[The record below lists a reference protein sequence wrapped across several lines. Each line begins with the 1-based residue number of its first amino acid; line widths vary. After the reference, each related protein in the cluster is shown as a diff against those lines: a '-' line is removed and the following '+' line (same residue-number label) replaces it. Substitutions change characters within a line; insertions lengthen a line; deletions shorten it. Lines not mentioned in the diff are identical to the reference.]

1 MTDTNEH
8 QTPETADGSDEG
20 IDTIPESTE
29 GVAPVAETEIVV
41 AVTETEPEAPEAVF
55 VAEAAEPEA
64 TVAVADPPAATEA
77 ASEAAA
83 ESAEP
88 EAAVAVADPPEDQPE
103 TVAPEA
109 EPVDES
115 TLTMADLLDEYMPSR
130 SLRRGDIID
139 GRVMRHDHDG
149 LLVNIGH
156 KSEGVV
162 LSKEMRTL
170 SEEDVADLTVGEEV
184 IAYVLNPEG
193 HDGSAVLSIDRAR
206 GEQGWRVLEKAM
218 EVEETVT
225 GKIVGS
231 NRGGAVVESEGVQ
244 GFIPLSQLVGK
255 ARELYVPGGEDPKE
269 GFIGMD
275 IEFKVIEL
283 NRRRNRAIFSERSA
297 LQSWKLTQKKRLVQ
311 ELNEGD
317 VVKGRVTGISS
328 FGAFVDL
335 GGADGLIHISELS
348 WEPVKS
354 PEDVVSIGDELDV
367 HVLRVDRDNL
377 KIALSLRRLGPEPWE
392 TIEEK
397 YAVGQT
403 VTGTVTKL
411 ANFGA
416 FARIEGG
423 IEGLIHIS
431 ELSPQMIKHPREV
444 VTEGDELELRIL
456 RIEPE
461 RRRLGLSL
469 KQAGD
474 DAYEPSDDRRP
485 EAAAPRSTGIFDA
498 QSLSEIAEVFSDN
511 E

>member
-8 QTPETADGSDEG
+8 QTPESANGGDEG
-20 IDTIPESTE
+20 IDATPESTE
-29 GVAPVAETEIVV
+29 AVAPVAVV
-41 AVTETEPEAPEAVF
+41 ESAAVTTETEAEAPAV
-55 VAEAAEPEA
+55 AAESAESESA
-64 TVAVADPPAATEA
+64 VAVADPPE
-77 ASEAAA
+77 EAAA

-88 EAAVAVADPPEDQPE
+88 ESAVAVADPPEE
-103 TVAPEA
+103 EAAPE
-109 EPVDES
+109 PVVIDEAS
-115 TLTMADLLDEYMPSR
+115 LTMADLLDEYMPSR
-130 SLRRGDIID
+130 ALRRGDIID

-297 LQSWKLTQKKRLVQ
+297 LQAWKMSQKKRLVE

-354 PEDVVSIGDELDV
+354 PEDVVTIGDELDV

-403 VTGTVTKL
+403 VNGTVTKL

-469 KQAGD
+469 KQARD
-474 DAYEPSDDRRP
+474 DAYEPSDDSP
-485 EAAAPRSTGIFDA
+485 AEPAAPRSTGIFDA

>member
-8 QTPETADGSDEG
+8 QTPETADNSDEG
-20 IDTIPESTE
+20 IDATPESTE
-29 GVAPVAETEIVV
+29 AVAPVVETDEIV
-41 AVTETEPEAPEAVF
+41 ATTETEPDA
-55 VAEAAEPEA
+55 AEAMDGA
-64 TVAVADPPAATEA
+64 
-77 ASEAAA
+77 
-83 ESAEP
+83 AEP
-88 EAAVAVADPPEDQPE
+88 EAAVAVAEAAEPE
-103 TVAPEA
+103 VAVESA
-109 EPVDES
+109 EPPVDES

-130 SLRRGDIID
+130 SLRRGDITD

-170 SEEDVADLTVGEEV
+170 SEEDIAGLTVGEEV

-193 HDGSAVLSIDRAR
+193 HDGSAILSIDRAR

-218 EVEETVT
+218 EVEETVI

-269 GFIGMD
+269 GFVGMD

-297 LQSWKLTQKKRLVQ
+297 LQAWKLTQKKRLVQ

-317 VVKGRVTGISS
+317 VAKGRVTGISS

-392 TIEEK
+392 TIETK

-403 VTGTVTKL
+403 VNGTVTKL

-431 ELSPQMIKHPREV
+431 ELSSQMIKHPREI

-469 KQAGD
+469 KQARD
-474 DAYEPSDDRRP
+474 DAYEPVEEDERP

>member
-8 QTPETADGSDEG
+8 QTPETADNSDEG
-20 IDTIPESTE
+20 IDATPESTE
-29 GVAPVAETEIVV
+29 AVAPVVETDEIV
-41 AVTETEPEAPEAVF
+41 ATTETEPDAAEELAGAAEAEAAVA

-64 TVAVADPPAATEA
+64 AV
-77 ASEAAA
+77 

-88 EAAVAVADPPEDQPE
+88 
-103 TVAPEA
+103 
-109 EPVDES
+109 PVDES

-130 SLRRGDIID
+130 SLRRGDITD

-170 SEEDVADLTVGEEV
+170 SEEDIAGLTVGEEV

-193 HDGSAVLSIDRAR
+193 HDGSAILSIDRAR

-218 EVEETVT
+218 EVEETVI

-269 GFIGMD
+269 GFVGMD

-297 LQSWKLTQKKRLVQ
+297 LQAWKLTQKKRLVQ

-317 VVKGRVTGISS
+317 VAKGRVTGISS

-392 TIEEK
+392 TIETK

-403 VTGTVTKL
+403 VNGTVTKL

-431 ELSPQMIKHPREV
+431 ELSSQMIKHPREI

-469 KQAGD
+469 KQARD
-474 DAYEPSDDRRP
+474 DAYEPVEEDERP

>member
-8 QTPETADGSDEG
+8 QTPETADNSDEG
-20 IDTIPESTE
+20 INATPESTE
-29 GVAPVAETEIVV
+29 AVAPVVETDEIV
-41 AVTETEPEAPEAVF
+41 ATTETEPD
-55 VAEAAEPEA
+55 AAEDLA
-64 TVAVADPPAATEA
+64 GA
-77 ASEAAA
+77 
-83 ESAEP
+83 AEP
-88 EAAVAVADPPEDQPE
+88 EAAVAVAEAAEPE
-103 TVAPEA
+103 VAVESA
-109 EPVDES
+109 EPPVDES

-130 SLRRGDIID
+130 SLRRGDITD

-170 SEEDVADLTVGEEV
+170 SEEDIASLTVGEEV

-193 HDGSAVLSIDRAR
+193 HDGSAILSIDRAR

-218 EVEETVT
+218 EVEETVI

-269 GFIGMD
+269 GFVGMD

-297 LQSWKLTQKKRLVQ
+297 LQAWKLTQKKRLVQ

-317 VVKGRVTGISS
+317 VAKGRVTGISS

-392 TIEEK
+392 TIETK

-403 VTGTVTKL
+403 VNGTVTKL

-431 ELSPQMIKHPREV
+431 ELSSQMIKHPREI

-469 KQAGD
+469 KQARD
-474 DAYEPSDDRRP
+474 DAYEPVEEDERP

>member
-8 QTPETADGSDEG
+8 QTPETADNSDEG
-20 IDTIPESTE
+20 IDANPESTE
-29 GVAPVAETEIVV
+29 AVIPVVETETIVTT
-41 AVTETEPEAPEAVF
+41 TETEPEAVEAVAEAAEPDAAVA
-55 VAEAAEPEA
+55 VAEAAEPE
-64 TVAVADPPAATEA
+64 VAV
-77 ASEAAA
+77 

-88 EAAVAVADPPEDQPE
+88 
-103 TVAPEA
+103 
-109 EPVDES
+109 PVDES

-130 SLRRGDIID
+130 SLRRGDITD

-170 SEEDVADLTVGEEV
+170 SEEDVAGLTVGEEV

-193 HDGSAVLSIDRAR
+193 HDGSAILSIDRAR

-218 EVEETVT
+218 EVEETVI

-269 GFIGMD
+269 GFVGMD

-297 LQSWKLTQKKRLVQ
+297 LQAWKLTQKKRLVQ

-317 VVKGRVTGISS
+317 VAKGRVTGISS

-354 PEDVVSIGDELDV
+354 PEDVVTIGDELDV

-392 TIEEK
+392 TIETK

-403 VTGTVTKL
+403 VNGTVTKL

-469 KQAGD
+469 KQARD
-474 DAYEPSDDRRP
+474 DAYEPVEEDERP

>member
-1 MTDTNEH
+1 LTDTNEH
-8 QTPETADGSDEG
+8 QTPETADSSDEG
-20 IDTIPESTE
+20 IDATPESTE
-29 GVAPVAETEIVV
+29 AVTPVAETEEIV
-41 AVTETEPEAPEAVF
+41 ATAETEPEAAEAV
-55 VAEAAEPEA
+55 VEAAEPEA
-64 TVAVADPPAATEA
+64 AVAVVDPPAAP
-77 ASEAAA
+77 EAAA

-88 EAAVAVADPPEDQPE
+88 EAAVAVAD
-103 TVAPEA
+103 A
-109 EPVDES
+109 PVDES

-139 GRVMRHDHDG
+139 GRVMRHDHGG
-149 LLVNIGH
+149 LLVNIGY

-170 SEEDVADLTVGEEV
+170 SEEDVAGLTVGEEV

-193 HDGSAVLSIDRAR
+193 HDGSAILSIDRAR

-218 EVEETVT
+218 EVEETVI

-269 GFIGMD
+269 GFVGMD

-297 LQSWKLTQKKRLVQ
+297 LQAWKLTQKKRLVQ

-392 TIEEK
+392 TIEAK
-397 YAVGQT
+397 YSVGQT
-403 VTGTVTKL
+403 VSGTVTKL

-431 ELSPQMIKHPREV
+431 ELSPQMIQHPREV

-469 KQAGD
+469 KQARD
-474 DAYEPSDDRRP
+474 DAYEPAEDERTEIAS
-485 EAAAPRSTGIFDA
+485 PRSAGIFDA
-498 QSLSEIAEVFSDN
+498 QSLSDIADVFSDDN

>member
-1 MTDTNEH
+1 LTDTNEH
-8 QTPETADGSDEG
+8 QTPETADNSDEG
-20 IDTIPESTE
+20 IDATPESTE
-29 GVAPVAETEIVV
+29 AVAPVVETDEIV
-41 AVTETEPEAPEAVF
+41 ATTETEPD
-55 VAEAAEPEA
+55 AAEELA
-64 TVAVADPPAATEA
+64 GA
-77 ASEAAA
+77 
-83 ESAEP
+83 AEP
-88 EAAVAVADPPEDQPE
+88 EAAVAVAEAAEPE
-103 TVAPEA
+103 VAVESA
-109 EPVDES
+109 EPPVDES

-130 SLRRGDIID
+130 SLRRGDITD

-170 SEEDVADLTVGEEV
+170 SEEDIAGLTVGEEV

-193 HDGSAVLSIDRAR
+193 HDGSAILSIDRAR

-218 EVEETVT
+218 EVEETVI

-269 GFIGMD
+269 GFVGMD

-297 LQSWKLTQKKRLVQ
+297 LQAWKLTQKKRLVQ

-317 VVKGRVTGISS
+317 VAKGRVTGISS

-392 TIEEK
+392 TIETK

-403 VTGTVTKL
+403 VNGTVTKL

-431 ELSPQMIKHPREV
+431 ELSSQMIKHPREI

-469 KQAGD
+469 KQARD
-474 DAYEPSDDRRP
+474 DAYEPVEEDERP

>member
-1 MTDTNEH
+1 LTDTNEH
-8 QTPETADGSDEG
+8 QTPETADNSDEG
-20 IDTIPESTE
+20 INATPESTE
-29 GVAPVAETEIVV
+29 AVAPVVETDEIV
-41 AVTETEPEAPEAVF
+41 ATTETEPD
-55 VAEAAEPEA
+55 AAEELA
-64 TVAVADPPAATEA
+64 GA
-77 ASEAAA
+77 
-83 ESAEP
+83 AEP
-88 EAAVAVADPPEDQPE
+88 EAAVAVAEAAEPE
-103 TVAPEA
+103 VAVESA
-109 EPVDES
+109 EPPVDES

-130 SLRRGDIID
+130 SLRRGDITD

-170 SEEDVADLTVGEEV
+170 SEEDIAGLTVGEEV

-193 HDGSAVLSIDRAR
+193 HDGSAILSIDRAR

-218 EVEETVT
+218 EVEETVI

-269 GFIGMD
+269 GFVGMD

-297 LQSWKLTQKKRLVQ
+297 LQAWKLTQKKRLVQ

-317 VVKGRVTGISS
+317 VAKGRVTGISS

-392 TIEEK
+392 TIETK

-403 VTGTVTKL
+403 VNGTVTKL

-431 ELSPQMIKHPREV
+431 ELSSQMIKHPREI

-469 KQAGD
+469 KQARD
-474 DAYEPSDDRRP
+474 DAYEPVEEDERP

>member
-8 QTPETADGSDEG
+8 QTPETAASSDEG
-20 IDTIPESTE
+20 IDATPESTE
-29 GVAPVAETEIVV
+29 AVTPAAATEEIVATTETELKAAEAV
-41 AVTETEPEAPEAVF
+41 ADATEPEAVIAV
-55 VAEAAEPEA
+55 VDATEPE
-64 TVAVADPPAATEA
+64 VDV
-77 ASEAAA
+77 

-88 EAAVAVADPPEDQPE
+88 EAAVAVADPP
-103 TVAPEA
+103 
-109 EPVDES
+109 VDES
-115 TLTMADLLDEYMPSR
+115 MLTMADLLDEYMPSR
-130 SLRRGDIID
+130 SLRRGDITD

-170 SEEDVADLTVGEEV
+170 SEEDVAGLTVGEEV

-193 HDGSAVLSIDRAR
+193 HDGSAILSIDRAR

-218 EVEETVT
+218 EVEETVI

-269 GFIGMD
+269 GFVGMD

-297 LQSWKLTQKKRLVQ
+297 LQAWKLTQKKRLVQ

-397 YAVGQT
+397 YAVGQK
-403 VTGTVTKL
+403 VNGTVTKL

-431 ELSPQMIKHPREV
+431 ELSPQMINHPREV
-444 VTEGDELELRIL
+444 VSEGDDLELRIL

-469 KQAGD
+469 KQAMD
-474 DAYEPSDDRRP
+474 DAYEPTDDQGTEP
-485 EAAAPRSTGIFDA
+485 PAPPPRSSGIFDA
-498 QSLSEIAEVFSDN
+498 QALSEIAQVFSDN

>member
-8 QTPETADGSDEG
+8 QTPETADGDDEG
-20 IDTIPESTE
+20 IDATPESTE
-29 GVAPVAETEIVV
+29 TVAPVAEADDATATSE
-41 AVTETEPEAPEAVF
+41 AVSEAPAAAADSAETEGA
-55 VAEAAEPEA
+55 
-64 TVAVADPPAATEA
+64 VAVADPPAV
-77 ASEAAA
+77 
-83 ESAEP
+83 EP
-88 EAAVAVADPPEDQPE
+88 EPAAPV
-103 TVAPEA
+103 
-109 EPVDES
+109 VDES
-115 TLTMADLLDEYMPSR
+115 SLTMADLLDEYMPSR

-139 GRVMRHDHDG
+139 GRVMRHDNDG

-170 SEEDVADLTVGEEV
+170 TEEDVSDLTVGEEV

-193 HDGSAVLSIDRAR
+193 HDGSAILSIDRAR

-218 EVEETVT
+218 EIEETVT

-297 LQSWKLTQKKRLVQ
+297 LQAWKLTQKKRLVQ

-354 PEDVVSIGDELDV
+354 PEDVVTIGDELDV

-397 YAVGQT
+397 YSVGQT
-403 VTGTVTKL
+403 VNGTVTKL

-431 ELSPQMIKHPREV
+431 ELSQQMIKHPREV
-444 VTEGDELELRIL
+444 VTEGDDLELRIL

-469 KQAGD
+469 KQARD
-474 DAYEPSDDRRP
+474 DAYEPSDDRVAEP
-485 EAAAPRSTGIFDA
+485 AAPRSTGIFDA
-498 QSLSEIAEVFSDN
+498 QSLSEIAEVFSDS

>member
-8 QTPETADGSDEG
+8 QTPETADNSDEG
-20 IDTIPESTE
+20 INATPESTE
-29 GVAPVAETEIVV
+29 AVAPVVETDEIV
-41 AVTETEPEAPEAVF
+41 ATTETEPD
-55 VAEAAEPEA
+55 AAEELA
-64 TVAVADPPAATEA
+64 GA
-77 ASEAAA
+77 
-83 ESAEP
+83 AEP
-88 EAAVAVADPPEDQPE
+88 EAAVAVAEAAEPE
-103 TVAPEA
+103 VAVESA
-109 EPVDES
+109 EPPVDES

-130 SLRRGDIID
+130 SLRRGDITD

-170 SEEDVADLTVGEEV
+170 SEEDIAGLTVGEEV

-193 HDGSAVLSIDRAR
+193 HDGSAILSIDRAR

-218 EVEETVT
+218 EVEETVI

-269 GFIGMD
+269 GFVGMD

-297 LQSWKLTQKKRLVQ
+297 LQAWKLTEKKRLVQ

-317 VVKGRVTGISS
+317 VAKGRVTGISS

-392 TIEEK
+392 TIETK

-403 VTGTVTKL
+403 VNGTVTKL

-431 ELSPQMIKHPREV
+431 ELSSQMIKHPREI

-469 KQAGD
+469 KQARD
-474 DAYEPSDDRRP
+474 DAYEPVEEDERP

>member
-1 MTDTNEH
+1 LTDTNEH
-8 QTPETADGSDEG
+8 QTPETADNSDEG
-20 IDTIPESTE
+20 IDATPESTE
-29 GVAPVAETEIVV
+29 AVAPVVETDEIV
-41 AVTETEPEAPEAVF
+41 ATTETEPDA
-55 VAEAAEPEA
+55 AEAMDGA
-64 TVAVADPPAATEA
+64 
-77 ASEAAA
+77 
-83 ESAEP
+83 AEP
-88 EAAVAVADPPEDQPE
+88 EAAVAVAEAAEPE
-103 TVAPEA
+103 VAVESA
-109 EPVDES
+109 EPPVDES

-130 SLRRGDIID
+130 SLRRGDITD

-170 SEEDVADLTVGEEV
+170 SEEDIAGLTVGEEV

-193 HDGSAVLSIDRAR
+193 HDGSAILSIDRAR

-218 EVEETVT
+218 EVEETVI

-269 GFIGMD
+269 GFVGMD

-297 LQSWKLTQKKRLVQ
+297 LQAWKLTQKKRLVQ

-317 VVKGRVTGISS
+317 VAKGRVTGISS

-392 TIEEK
+392 TIETK

-403 VTGTVTKL
+403 VNGTVTKL

-431 ELSPQMIKHPREV
+431 ELSSQMIKHPREI

-469 KQAGD
+469 KQARD
-474 DAYEPSDDRRP
+474 DAYEPVEEDERP

>member
-8 QTPETADGSDEG
+8 QTPETADNSDEG
-20 IDTIPESTE
+20 INATPESTE
-29 GVAPVAETEIVV
+29 AVAPVVETDEIV
-41 AVTETEPEAPEAVF
+41 ATTEMEPD
-55 VAEAAEPEA
+55 AAEELA
-64 TVAVADPPAATEA
+64 GA
-77 ASEAAA
+77 
-83 ESAEP
+83 AEP
-88 EAAVAVADPPEDQPE
+88 EAAVAVAEAAEPE
-103 TVAPEA
+103 VAVESA
-109 EPVDES
+109 EPPVDES

-130 SLRRGDIID
+130 SLRRGDITD

-170 SEEDVADLTVGEEV
+170 SEEDIAGLTVGEEV

-193 HDGSAVLSIDRAR
+193 HDGSAILSIDRAR

-218 EVEETVT
+218 EVEETVI

-269 GFIGMD
+269 GFVGMD

-297 LQSWKLTQKKRLVQ
+297 LQAWKLTQKKRLVQ

-317 VVKGRVTGISS
+317 VAKGRVTGISS

-392 TIEEK
+392 TIETK

-403 VTGTVTKL
+403 VNGTVTKL

-431 ELSPQMIKHPREV
+431 ELSSQMIKHPREI

-469 KQAGD
+469 KQARD
-474 DAYEPSDDRRP
+474 DAYEPVEEDERP

>member
-8 QTPETADGSDEG
+8 QTPETADNSDEG
-20 IDTIPESTE
+20 INATPESTE
-29 GVAPVAETEIVV
+29 AVAPVVETDEIV
-41 AVTETEPEAPEAVF
+41 ATTETEPDAAEEMDGAAEPETAVA
-55 VAEAAEPEA
+55 VAEAAEPE
-64 TVAVADPPAATEA
+64 VAI
-77 ASEAAA
+77 

-88 EAAVAVADPPEDQPE
+88 
-103 TVAPEA
+103 
-109 EPVDES
+109 PVDES

-130 SLRRGDIID
+130 SLRRGDITD

-170 SEEDVADLTVGEEV
+170 SEEDIAGLTVGEEV

-193 HDGSAVLSIDRAR
+193 HDGSAILSIDRAR

-218 EVEETVT
+218 EVEETVI

-269 GFIGMD
+269 GFVGMD

-297 LQSWKLTQKKRLVQ
+297 LQAWKLTQKKRLVQ

-317 VVKGRVTGISS
+317 VAKGRVTGISS

-392 TIEEK
+392 TIETK

-403 VTGTVTKL
+403 VNGTVTKL

-431 ELSPQMIKHPREV
+431 ELSSQMIKHPREI

-469 KQAGD
+469 KQARD
-474 DAYEPSDDRRP
+474 DAYEPVEEDERP

>member
-8 QTPETADGSDEG
+8 QTPESADGGAEG
-20 IDTIPESTE
+20 IDTTPESTE
-29 GVAPVAETEIVV
+29 AVAPAAIAEAAKASAAVSDSTEPEVAESDSALAAADPPAE
-41 AVTETEPEAPEAVF
+41 AEGTEPEAVESDSA
-55 VAEAAEPEA
+55 
-64 TVAVADPPAATEA
+64 VAVADPPAD
-77 ASEAAA
+77 A
-83 ESAEP
+83 EEEEVEP
-88 EAAVAVADPPEDQPE
+88 EAPE
-103 TVAPEA
+103 
-109 EPVDES
+109 VDES

-170 SEEDVADLTVGEEV
+170 SEEDVSDLTVGEEV

-297 LQSWKLTQKKRLVQ
+297 LQAWKLTQKKRLVQ

-317 VVKGRVTGISS
+317 VAKGRVTGISS

-354 PEDVVSIGDELDV
+354 PEEVVTIGDEIDV

-397 YAVGQT
+397 YAVGQK
-403 VTGTVTKL
+403 VNGTVTKL

-431 ELSPQMIKHPREV
+431 ELSPQMINHPREV
-444 VTEGDELELRIL
+444 VSEGDDLELRIL

-469 KQAGD
+469 KQAMD
-474 DAYEPSDDRRP
+474 DAYEPTDDQGTEP
-485 EAAAPRSTGIFDA
+485 PAPPPRSSGIFDA
-498 QSLSEIAEVFSDN
+498 QALSEIAQVFSDN

>member
-1 MTDTNEH
+1 LTDTNEH
-8 QTPETADGSDEG
+8 QTPETADNSDEG
-20 IDTIPESTE
+20 IDATPESTE
-29 GVAPVAETEIVV
+29 AVIPVVETETIVTT
-41 AVTETEPEAPEAVF
+41 TETEPEASEA
-55 VAEAAEPEA
+55 VAEAAEP
-64 TVAVADPPAATEA
+64 D
-77 ASEAAA
+77 
-83 ESAEP
+83 
-88 EAAVAVADPPEDQPE
+88 AAVAVAE
-103 TVAPEA
+103 APEPDAAIESA
-109 EPVDES
+109 EPPVDES

-130 SLRRGDIID
+130 SLRRGDITD

-170 SEEDVADLTVGEEV
+170 SEEDIASLTVGEEV

-193 HDGSAVLSIDRAR
+193 HDGSAILSIDRAR

-218 EVEETVT
+218 EVEETVI

-269 GFIGMD
+269 GFVGMD

-297 LQSWKLTQKKRLVQ
+297 LQAWKLTQKKRLVQ

-317 VVKGRVTGISS
+317 VAKGRVTGISS

-392 TIEEK
+392 TIETK

-403 VTGTVTKL
+403 VNGTVTKL

-431 ELSPQMIKHPREV
+431 ELSSQMIKHPREI

-469 KQAGD
+469 KQARD
-474 DAYEPSDDRRP
+474 DAYEPVEEDERP

>member
-8 QTPETADGSDEG
+8 QTPETADNSDEG
-20 IDTIPESTE
+20 IDSTPESTE
-29 GVAPVAETEIVV
+29 AVAPVVETDEIV
-41 AVTETEPEAPEAVF
+41 ATTETEPDA
-55 VAEAAEPEA
+55 AEAMDGA
-64 TVAVADPPAATEA
+64 
-77 ASEAAA
+77 
-83 ESAEP
+83 AEP
-88 EAAVAVADPPEDQPE
+88 EAAVAVAEAAEPE
-103 TVAPEA
+103 VAVESVEP
-109 EPVDES
+109 PVDES

-130 SLRRGDIID
+130 SLRRGDITD

-170 SEEDVADLTVGEEV
+170 SEEDIAGLTVGEEV

-193 HDGSAVLSIDRAR
+193 HDGSAILSIDRAR

-218 EVEETVT
+218 EVEETVI

-269 GFIGMD
+269 GFVGMD

-297 LQSWKLTQKKRLVQ
+297 LQAWKLTQKKRLVQ

-317 VVKGRVTGISS
+317 VAKGRVTGISS

-392 TIEEK
+392 TIETK

-403 VTGTVTKL
+403 VNGTVTKL

-431 ELSPQMIKHPREV
+431 ELSSQMIKHPREI

-469 KQAGD
+469 KQARD
-474 DAYEPSDDRRP
+474 DAYEPVEEDERP

>member
-8 QTPETADGSDEG
+8 QTPESADSSDEG
-20 IDTIPESTE
+20 IDATPESTE
-29 GVAPVAETEIVV
+29 TVAPVAETEEVV
-41 AVTETEPEAPEAVF
+41 AVTETESEASEA

-64 TVAVADPPAATEA
+64 AVAVADPPAEETEA
-77 ASEAAA
+77 AT

-88 EAAVAVADPPEDQPE
+88 EAAVAVADPPEDQ
-103 TVAPEA
+103 AEA
-109 EPVDES
+109 EAVDES

-162 LSKEMRTL
+162 LSKEMRTI
-170 SEEDVADLTVGEEV
+170 SEEDIADLTVGEEV

-297 LQSWKLTQKKRLVQ
+297 LQAWKLTQKKRLVQ

-397 YAVGQT
+397 YSIGQT
-403 VTGTVTKL
+403 VSGTVTKL

-469 KQAGD
+469 KQARD
-474 DAYEPSDDRRP
+474 DAYDATEDRRP

>member
-8 QTPETADGSDEG
+8 QTPESTDGGAEG
-20 IDTIPESTE
+20 IDTTPESTE
-29 GVAPVAETEIVV
+29 AVAPVAVVEAAEAPPAVAESTEAVAPV
-41 AVTETEPEAPEAVF
+41 AVDEVAEAPPAIVESTETE
-55 VAEAAEPEA
+55 AAESDSA
-64 TVAVADPPAATEA
+64 VAVADPPAEV
-77 ASEAAA
+77 
-83 ESAEP
+83 EP
-88 EAAVAVADPPEDQPE
+88 EAPE
-103 TVAPEA
+103 
-109 EPVDES
+109 VDES

-130 SLRRGDIID
+130 ALRRGDIID

-170 SEEDVADLTVGEEV
+170 SEEDVSDLTVGEEV

-193 HDGSAVLSIDRAR
+193 HDGSAILSIDRAR

-218 EVEETVT
+218 EVEETVI

-275 IEFKVIEL
+275 IEFNVIEL

-354 PEDVVSIGDELDV
+354 PEDVVTLGDEIDV

-403 VTGTVTKL
+403 VNGTVTKL

-444 VTEGDELELRIL
+444 VSEGDDLKLRIL

-469 KQAGD
+469 KQARD
-474 DAYEPSDDRRP
+474 DAYEPTDDQGTEP
-485 EAAAPRSTGIFDA
+485 SAPPRSSGIFDA
-498 QSLSEIAEVFSDN
+498 QALSEIAEVFSDN

>member
-1 MTDTNEH
+1 MTDTTEH
-8 QTPETADGSDEG
+8 QTPETADNSDEG
-20 IDTIPESTE
+20 INATPESTE
-29 GVAPVAETEIVV
+29 AVAPVVETDEIV
-41 AVTETEPEAPEAVF
+41 ATTETEPD
-55 VAEAAEPEA
+55 AAEDLA
-64 TVAVADPPAATEA
+64 GV
-77 ASEAAA
+77 
-83 ESAEP
+83 AEP
-88 EAAVAVADPPEDQPE
+88 EAAVAVAEAAEPE
-103 TVAPEA
+103 VAVESA
-109 EPVDES
+109 EPPVDES

-130 SLRRGDIID
+130 SLRRGDITD

-170 SEEDVADLTVGEEV
+170 SEEDIAGLTVGEEV

-193 HDGSAVLSIDRAR
+193 HDGSAILSIDRAR

-218 EVEETVT
+218 EVEETVI

-269 GFIGMD
+269 GFVGMD

-297 LQSWKLTQKKRLVQ
+297 LQAWKLTQKKRLVQ

-317 VVKGRVTGISS
+317 VAKGRVTGISS

-392 TIEEK
+392 TIETK

-403 VTGTVTKL
+403 VNGTVTKL

-431 ELSPQMIKHPREV
+431 ELSSQMIKHPREI

-469 KQAGD
+469 KQARD
-474 DAYEPSDDRRP
+474 DAYEPVEEDERP

>member
-1 MTDTNEH
+1 LTDTNEH
-8 QTPETADGSDEG
+8 QTPESTDGGAEG
-20 IDTIPESTE
+20 IDTTPESTE
-29 GVAPVAETEIVV
+29 AVAPVAVVEAAEAPPAEAESTEAVTPAAV
-41 AVTETEPEAPEAVF
+41 AEVEDAPPAIAESTETE
-55 VAEAAEPEA
+55 VAESDSA
-64 TVAVADPPAATEA
+64 VAVADPPAEV
-77 ASEAAA
+77 
-83 ESAEP
+83 EP
-88 EAAVAVADPPEDQPE
+88 EAPE
-103 TVAPEA
+103 
-109 EPVDES
+109 VDES

-130 SLRRGDIID
+130 ALRRGDIID

-170 SEEDVADLTVGEEV
+170 SEEDVSDLTVGEEV

-218 EVEETVT
+218 EVEETVI

-297 LQSWKLTQKKRLVQ
+297 LQAWKLTQKKRLVE

-354 PEDVVSIGDELDV
+354 PEDVVTIGDEIDV

-403 VTGTVTKL
+403 VNGTVTKL

-431 ELSPQMIKHPREV
+431 ELSTQMIKHPREV
-444 VTEGDELELRIL
+444 VSEGDDFELRIL

-469 KQAGD
+469 KQARD
-474 DAYEPSDDRRP
+474 DAYEPTDDQGTEP
-485 EAAAPRSTGIFDA
+485 SAPRSSGIFDA
-498 QSLSEIAEVFSDN
+498 QALSEIAEVFSDN

>member
-8 QTPETADGSDEG
+8 QTPETADNSDEG
-20 IDTIPESTE
+20 IDATPESTE
-29 GVAPVAETEIVV
+29 AVAPVVETDEIV
-41 AVTETEPEAPEAVF
+41 ATTETEPD
-55 VAEAAEPEA
+55 AAEEMDGA
-64 TVAVADPPAATEA
+64 
-77 ASEAAA
+77 
-83 ESAEP
+83 AEP
-88 EAAVAVADPPEDQPE
+88 EAAVAVAEAAEPE
-103 TVAPEA
+103 VAVESA
-109 EPVDES
+109 EPPVDES

-130 SLRRGDIID
+130 SLRRGDITD

-170 SEEDVADLTVGEEV
+170 SEEDIAGLTVGEEV

-193 HDGSAVLSIDRAR
+193 HDGSAILSIDRAR

-218 EVEETVT
+218 EVEETVI

-269 GFIGMD
+269 GFVGMD

-297 LQSWKLTQKKRLVQ
+297 LQAWKLTQKKRLVQ

-317 VVKGRVTGISS
+317 VAKGRVTGISS

-392 TIEEK
+392 TIETK

-403 VTGTVTKL
+403 VNGTVTKL

-431 ELSPQMIKHPREV
+431 ELSSQMIKHPREI

-469 KQAGD
+469 KQARD
-474 DAYEPSDDRRP
+474 DAYEPVEEDERP

>member
-8 QTPETADGSDEG
+8 QTPETADNSDEG
-20 IDTIPESTE
+20 INATPESTE
-29 GVAPVAETEIVV
+29 AVAPVVETDEIV
-41 AVTETEPEAPEAVF
+41 ATTETEPD
-55 VAEAAEPEA
+55 AAEEMDGA
-64 TVAVADPPAATEA
+64 
-77 ASEAAA
+77 
-83 ESAEP
+83 AEP
-88 EAAVAVADPPEDQPE
+88 EAAVAVAEAAEPE
-103 TVAPEA
+103 VAVESA
-109 EPVDES
+109 EPPVDES

-130 SLRRGDIID
+130 SLRRGDITD

-170 SEEDVADLTVGEEV
+170 SEEDIAGLTVGEEV

-193 HDGSAVLSIDRAR
+193 HDGSAILSIDRAR

-218 EVEETVT
+218 EVEETVI

-269 GFIGMD
+269 GFVGMD

-297 LQSWKLTQKKRLVQ
+297 LQAWKLTQKKRLVQ

-317 VVKGRVTGISS
+317 VAKGRVTGISS

-392 TIEEK
+392 TIETK

-403 VTGTVTKL
+403 VNGTVTKL

-431 ELSPQMIKHPREV
+431 ELSSQMIKHPREI

-469 KQAGD
+469 KQARD
-474 DAYEPSDDRRP
+474 DAYEPVEEDERP

>member
-8 QTPETADGSDEG
+8 QTPEIADGEAEG
-20 IDTIPESTE
+20 IDATPESTE
-29 GVAPVAETEIVV
+29 AVAPVAQAEDAVATTET
-41 AVTETEPEAPEAVF
+41 VTEAHAAV
-55 VAEAAEPEA
+55 
-64 TVAVADPPAATEA
+64 
-77 ASEAAA
+77 A

-88 EAAVAVADPPEDQPE
+88 ATEAVDAEIAVAVADPPEASEEVPE
-103 TVAPEA
+103 EEPEV
-109 EPVDES
+109 VDEAS
-115 TLTMADLLDEYMPSR
+115 LTMADLLDDYMPSR

-139 GRVMRHDHDG
+139 GRVMRHDHGG

-170 SEEDVADLTVGEEV
+170 TEEDIADLQVGEEV

-193 HDGSAVLSIDRAR
+193 HDGSAILSIDRAR

-218 EVEETVT
+218 EGEETVI

-297 LQSWKLTQKKRLVQ
+297 LQAWKLTQKKRLVQ

-317 VVKGRVTGISS
+317 VAKGRVTGISS

-397 YAVGQT
+397 YSVGQT
-403 VTGTVTKL
+403 VSGTVTKL

-416 FARIEGG
+416 FR
-423 IEGLIHIS
+423 S
-431 ELSPQMIKHPREV
+431 E
-444 VTEGDELELRIL
+444 
-456 RIEPE
+456 E
-461 RRRLGLSL
+461 RRVG
-469 KQAGD
+469 K
-474 DAYEPSDDRRP
+474 EC
-485 EAAAPRSTGIFDA
+485 RSRW
-498 QSLSEIAEVFSDN
+498 SPYH
-511 E
+511 

>member
-8 QTPETADGSDEG
+8 QTPETADNSDEG
-20 IDTIPESTE
+20 INPTPESTE
-29 GVAPVAETEIVV
+29 AVAPVVETDEIV
-41 AVTETEPEAPEAVF
+41 ATTETEPD
-55 VAEAAEPEA
+55 AAEELA
-64 TVAVADPPAATEA
+64 GA
-77 ASEAAA
+77 
-83 ESAEP
+83 AEP
-88 EAAVAVADPPEDQPE
+88 EAAVAVAEAAEPE
-103 TVAPEA
+103 VAVESA
-109 EPVDES
+109 EPPVDES

-130 SLRRGDIID
+130 SLRRGDITD

-170 SEEDVADLTVGEEV
+170 SEEDIAGLTVGEEV

-193 HDGSAVLSIDRAR
+193 HDGSAILSIDRAR

-218 EVEETVT
+218 EVEETVI

-269 GFIGMD
+269 GFVGMD

-297 LQSWKLTQKKRLVQ
+297 LQAWKLTQKKRLVQ

-317 VVKGRVTGISS
+317 VAKGRVTGISS

-392 TIEEK
+392 TIETK

-403 VTGTVTKL
+403 VNGTVTKL

-431 ELSPQMIKHPREV
+431 ELSSQMIKHPREI

-469 KQAGD
+469 KQARD
-474 DAYEPSDDRRP
+474 DAYEPVEEDERP

>member
-8 QTPETADGSDEG
+8 QTPETADNSDEG
-20 IDTIPESTE
+20 INATPESTE
-29 GVAPVAETEIVV
+29 AVAPVVETDEIV
-41 AVTETEPEAPEAVF
+41 ATTETEPD
-55 VAEAAEPEA
+55 AAEDLA
-64 TVAVADPPAATEA
+64 GA
-77 ASEAAA
+77 
-83 ESAEP
+83 AEP
-88 EAAVAVADPPEDQPE
+88 EAAVAVAEAAEPE
-103 TVAPEA
+103 VAVESA
-109 EPVDES
+109 EPPVDES

-130 SLRRGDIID
+130 SLRRGDITD

-170 SEEDVADLTVGEEV
+170 SEEDIAGLTVGEEV

-193 HDGSAVLSIDRAR
+193 HDGSAILSIDRAR

-218 EVEETVT
+218 EVEETVI

-269 GFIGMD
+269 GFVGMD

-297 LQSWKLTQKKRLVQ
+297 LQAWKLTQKKRLVQ

-317 VVKGRVTGISS
+317 VAKGRVTGISS

-392 TIEEK
+392 TIETK

-403 VTGTVTKL
+403 VNGTVTKL

-431 ELSPQMIKHPREV
+431 ELSSQMIKHPREI

-469 KQAGD
+469 KQARD
-474 DAYEPSDDRRP
+474 DAYEPVEEDERP

>member
-8 QTPETADGSDEG
+8 QTPETADSSDEG
-20 IDTIPESTE
+20 IDATPESTE
-29 GVAPVAETEIVV
+29 AVTPVAETEEIV
-41 AVTETEPEAPEAVF
+41 ATAETEPEAAEAV
-55 VAEAAEPEA
+55 VEA
-64 TVAVADPPAATEA
+64 
-77 ASEAAA
+77 
-83 ESAEP
+83 AEP
-88 EAAVAVADPPEDQPE
+88 EAAVAVADPPA
-103 TVAPEA
+103 APEA
-109 EPVDES
+109 AAESVEPEAAVAVADAPVDES

-139 GRVMRHDHDG
+139 GRVMRHDHGG
-149 LLVNIGH
+149 LLVNIGY

-170 SEEDVADLTVGEEV
+170 SEEDVAGLTVGEEV

-193 HDGSAVLSIDRAR
+193 HDGSAILSIDRAR

-269 GFIGMD
+269 GFVGMD

-297 LQSWKLTQKKRLVQ
+297 LQAWKLTQKKRLVQ

-392 TIEEK
+392 TIETK
-397 YAVGQT
+397 YSVGQT
-403 VTGTVTKL
+403 VNGTVTKL

-469 KQAGD
+469 KQARE
-474 DAYEPSDDRRP
+474 DAYEPVEEDGGP

-498 QSLSEIAEVFSDN
+498 QSLSEIAEVFSDDN

>member
-8 QTPETADGSDEG
+8 QTPETADNSDEG
-20 IDTIPESTE
+20 IDATPESTE
-29 GVAPVAETEIVV
+29 AVAPVVETDEIV
-41 AVTETEPEAPEAVF
+41 ATTETEPD
-55 VAEAAEPEA
+55 AAEEMDGA
-64 TVAVADPPAATEA
+64 
-77 ASEAAA
+77 
-83 ESAEP
+83 AEP
-88 EAAVAVADPPEDQPE
+88 EAAVAVAEAAEPE
-103 TVAPEA
+103 VAVESA
-109 EPVDES
+109 EPPVDES

-130 SLRRGDIID
+130 SLRRGDITD

-170 SEEDVADLTVGEEV
+170 SEEDIAGLTVGEEV

-193 HDGSAVLSIDRAR
+193 HDGSAILSIDRAR

-218 EVEETVT
+218 EVEETVI

-269 GFIGMD
+269 GFVGMD

-297 LQSWKLTQKKRLVQ
+297 LQAWKLTQKKRLVQ

-317 VVKGRVTGISS
+317 VAKGRVTGISS

-392 TIEEK
+392 TIETK

-403 VTGTVTKL
+403 VNGTVTKL

-431 ELSPQMIKHPREV
+431 ELSSQMIKHPREI

-469 KQAGD
+469 KQAQD
-474 DAYEPSDDRRP
+474 DAYEPVEEDERL